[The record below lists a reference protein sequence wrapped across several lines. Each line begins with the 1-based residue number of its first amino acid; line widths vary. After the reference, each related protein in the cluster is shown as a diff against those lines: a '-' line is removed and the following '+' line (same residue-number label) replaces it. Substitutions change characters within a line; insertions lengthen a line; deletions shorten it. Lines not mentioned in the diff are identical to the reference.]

1 MELRELGL
9 GVQAVASL
17 PSLPLSQGESKLNRR
32 DEENMDMKKGM
43 YQEARNRTQAPI
55 LELGLNNSNQMME
68 N

>member
-17 PSLPLSQGESKLNRR
+17 LSLPLSQGELKLNRR
-32 DEENMDMKKGM
+32 EENMDMKKGM
-43 YQEARNRTQAPI
+43 YQEVRNRTQAPI

>member
-17 PSLPLSQGESKLNRR
+17 PSLPLSQGELKLNRR

-43 YQEARNRTQAPI
+43 YQEVRNRTQAPI

>member
-1 MELRELGL
+1 MELREFGL

-17 PSLPLSQGESKLNRR
+17 PSLSLSQGELKLNRC
-32 DEENMDMKKGM
+32 DEENMGMKKRM
-43 YQEARNRTQAPI
+43 YQEVRNRTQAPI